1 MKTHVDMNTLSQI
14 LEKLR
19 QKGLDNEIKMTD
31 HGKMQGVGQN
41 KIYNPDDLT
50 IIKTYRFEGDSD
62 PADNSVL
69 YLLEDKEG
77 QIGYILDAY
86 GMYSSQEIAGFDD
99 FLKKIPTADRD
110 MQELFR
116 NESAFTEIYN
126 RYWDKLYYIAH
137 KLLKDTEASEEIVQ
151 EIFLVLWKK
160 RQNLNILSLTQY
172 LSAMTR
178 YAVYRHIAKEKKYS
192 KQENSENLLQ
202 TEVADEI
209 DLDNKI
215 LLEIITKLSNKLP
228 EKCRLVF
235 QYNKIQDQSLQEVAQ
250 QLNITQKTAEAHLT
264 KALRVIR
271 ANFGDVTHLGYIL
284 ISFLFL
290 KK

>member
-110 MQELFR
+110 MQELF
-116 NESAFTEIYN
+116 S
-126 RYWDKLYYIAH
+126 
-137 KLLKDTEASEEIVQ
+137 
-151 EIFLVLWKK
+151 
-160 RQNLNILSLTQY
+160 
-172 LSAMTR
+172 
-178 YAVYRHIAKEKKYS
+178 
-192 KQENSENLLQ
+192 
-202 TEVADEI
+202 
-209 DLDNKI
+209 
-215 LLEIITKLSNKLP
+215 
-228 EKCRLVF
+228 
-235 QYNKIQDQSLQEVAQ
+235 
-250 QLNITQKTAEAHLT
+250 
-264 KALRVIR
+264 
-271 ANFGDVTHLGYIL
+271 
-284 ISFLFL
+284 
-290 KK
+290 